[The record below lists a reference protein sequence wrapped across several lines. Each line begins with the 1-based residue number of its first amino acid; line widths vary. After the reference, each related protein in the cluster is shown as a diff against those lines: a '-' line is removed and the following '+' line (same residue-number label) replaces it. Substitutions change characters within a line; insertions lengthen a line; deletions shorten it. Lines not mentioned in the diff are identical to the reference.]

1 MAISVA
7 CPACGR
13 QYSVKDDAGGKRFKC
28 KTCETVIDVPE
39 GGDEFAADDYGDPY
53 GGDLGAAPAPAP
65 ARRKSGGG
73 SSAGSA
79 AAAAQ
84 TLVPAIFMYVICGLS
99 ILYMLVQIVGT
110 AAGVLNPEE
119 KDVAFMVGFYGASC
133 AFLVRDVFLIYAFSR
148 MQALKSFG
156 VAYAGAIISVIPVLG
171 APCCV
176 LGIPFG
182 IWALVVLNNPSV
194 KSAFR

>member
-1 MAISVA
+1 MAINVS

-13 QYSVKDDAGGKRFKC
+13 QYSVKDDAAGKRFKC
-28 KTCETVIDVPE
+28 KDCETIIDVPE
-39 GGDEFAADDYGDPY
+39 SGDEFGAEDYGETY
-53 GGDLGAAPAPAP
+53 GGDVGASPVP
-65 ARRKSGGG
+65 ARRKSSGGRSG
-73 SSAGSA
+73 SSSA
-79 AAAAQ
+79 AAQQ
-84 TLVPAIFMYVICGLS
+84 TMLPAIFMYVICGLS
-99 ILYMLVQIVGT
+99 IAYMLIQIVGT

-119 KDVAFMVGFYGASC
+119 KDVAFMVGFYSASC
-133 AFLVRDVFLIYAFSR
+133 VFLLRDVFLIFAYSR
-148 MQALKSFG
+148 MHVLKSYG

-182 IWALVVLNNPSV
+182 IWALIVLNNPSV